1 MEKPM
6 LSAKQKELLN
16 ILLRQQQKSTVEQ
29 YARQLN
35 VSKRT
40 VYSYL
45 DLLEPE
51 LNQRGYTLLRSPG
64 QGLRYS
70 RGKPSMKKWMKKRI
84 CSPLKAGGW
93 N

>member
-1 MEKPM
+1 M

-64 QGLRYS
+64 QGVEVIK
-70 RGKPSMKKWMKKRI
+70 GKAINEEMDEETDRLPGDTVEY
-84 CSPLKAGGW
+84 L
-93 N
+93 